1 MTPTEIALFFRSGKP
16 FEGTPHRDAKGNP
29 FTTKPKRCDRCG
41 GQGGSDA
48 WKFTG
53 WVCYK
58 CNGRCFLADEVFKL
72 YDADKLTKLN
82 ATADKRAAKKAAKLA
97 ADEAARKAEADARR
111 AEFLALHGAL
121 IERAKAFTERNTF
134 VKSVIERALDTA
146 TLTDKQVNALTD
158 AMDRIEADD
167 ANKAKSDWVGEIGK
181 RMRNV
186 AVTVERVA
194 SYERASFRSYSGAM
208 ETVWIVTMRD
218 GDGNALVSKTPTFRA
233 EAGEKLVIDATPK
246 DHNEY
251 NGERQTVVLRI
262 KVHEAPK
269 PDEVAA

>member
-1 MTPTEIALFFRSGKP
+1 MPPPRATPSAMAPRRARCTAMVWCANAGTRAIASRSVTCDHQIPSYRATWRRPIAALFCCQSILTSGHYGLYVRCRKEVEMTPTEIALFFRSGKP

-58 CNGRCFLADEVFKL
+58 CNGRCFLADEVVKL
-72 YDADKLTKLN
+72 DDADKLTKLN
-82 ATADKRAAKKAAKLA
+82 ATADQRAAKKAAKLA

-146 TLTDKQVNALTD
+146 TLT
-158 AMDRIEADD
+158 
-167 ANKAKSDWVGEIGK
+167 
-181 RMRNV
+181 
-186 AVTVERVA
+186 
-194 SYERASFRSYSGAM
+194 
-208 ETVWIVTMRD
+208 
-218 GDGNALVSKTPTFRA
+218 
-233 EAGEKLVIDATPK
+233 
-246 DHNEY
+246 
-251 NGERQTVVLRI
+251 
-262 KVHEAPK
+262 
-269 PDEVAA
+269 